1 MERKMDWMRMAVA
14 AALVLSVPVIAQA
27 TPIVWVGGGANDVT
41 FTKAGG
47 ADETDEA
54 NQDRITSNVWL
65 TRDFEGGL
73 YNVVTEAGYTKR
85 TDEVPSPSPED
96 TEWAF
101 SGFNG
106 NDSFLYVNGASD
118 WSNQTFTDLA
128 TSLAKHIGGNIINVP
143 GILHLITDDI
153 YMDIVITTW
162 TASKTDGQ
170 PTVTGGG
177 VEYTRAPEPASLCL
191 LGLGAIAMLKRRRR
205 RDA

>member
-47 ADETDEA
+47 ADETLEA
-54 NQDRITSNVWL
+54 NQDRITDNVWL
-65 TRDFEGGL
+65 TRDFKGGL
-73 YNVVTEAGYTKR
+73 YNVVTE
-85 TDEVPSPSPED
+85 TDFVRLTSPAD

-101 SGFNG
+101 SGLNG
-106 NDSFLYVNGASD
+106 NGTFTYGAGASD
-118 WSNQTFTDLA
+118 WSNQTFADLTTA
-128 TSLAKHIGGNIINVP
+128 GGSSLGNNIIDTP
-143 GILHLITDDI
+143 GVLHLITDDI

-162 TASKTDGQ
+162 TASK